1 MEFSI
6 RFFSASAPIEMK
18 STRGAFCAFTRK
30 ICVHHSFALQALL
43 HIGFFSAVVRFFYFT
58 SFERAMR
65 WQNRAQEKEQQR
77 SFQSFCSTEWGRTAN
92 LNWTDGALKA
102 QLEGLVIMQPFDP
115 VRRASC
121 ISYIPMQSTKFTSDR
136 RDSRSTTLITSGF

>member
-43 HIGFFSAVVRFFYFT
+43 HILDFSALLWDFFHFT

-77 SFQSFCSTEWGRTAN
+77 SFQSFLFDWMRAHSESELNRRRSESTAGGISDYATVWSGTSS
-92 LNWTDGALKA
+92 
-102 QLEGLVIMQPFDP
+102 QLHKLYSNAEVQNSHRIDEIV
-115 VRRASC
+115 VR
-121 ISYIPMQSTKFTSDR
+121 QH
-136 RDSRSTTLITSGF
+136 